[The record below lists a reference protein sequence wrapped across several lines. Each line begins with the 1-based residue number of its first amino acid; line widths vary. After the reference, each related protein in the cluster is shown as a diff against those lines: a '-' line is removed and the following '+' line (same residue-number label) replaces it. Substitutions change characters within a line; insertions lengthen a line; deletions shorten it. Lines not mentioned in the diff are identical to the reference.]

1 MIKSMTGFG
10 SAIRSNGKSSIR
22 FEIRCLNSK
31 GMDVYLHTNTF
42 LGEDDIAIRQ
52 HIENKLK
59 RGRAD
64 VYLQINSTDILPL
77 ALHGDVLKKY
87 FEEIQKI
94 GKDIQA
100 DMQGVFAALIR
111 MEGVVE
117 KNTFSMD
124 EPLRQLIYVTLNEAL
139 QKTEEFRIREGEKL
153 HVFFLERLE
162 LIERSFDEII
172 KRVPSRMLKIKEKIR
187 KQIQDLSVET
197 DENRFEQELIYY
209 AEKLD
214 VQEEADRFKMHI
226 QHLRDA
232 MNEDM
237 PGKKMVFFCQELHRE
252 INTLSNKAM
261 DAGIQKYAV
270 GIKEEI
276 EKFRE
281 QAMNVI

>member
-1 MIKSMTGFG
+1 MTGFG
-10 SAIRSNGKSSIR
+10 SAFRNDGKASIR
-22 FEIRCLNSK
+22 CEIRCLNSK
-31 GMDVYLHTNTF
+31 GMDVYLHTNTS
-42 LGEDDIAIRQ
+42 LGEDDITIRQ

-64 VYLQINSTDILPL
+64 VYLHINFSDILPV
-77 ALHGDVLKKY
+77 ALHGNVLKKY
-87 FEEIQKI
+87 YEEIQNI

-100 DMQGVFAALIR
+100 DMQGVLAALIR

-117 KNTFSMD
+117 KNTFSID
-124 EPLRQLIYVTLNEAL
+124 DPLRQLIYATLNEVL

-153 HVFFLERLE
+153 HAFFLERLE
-162 LIERSFDEII
+162 QIERPFEEIT
-172 KRVPSRMLKIKEKIR
+172 KRLPFRMQKIKEKIR
-187 KQIQDLSVET
+187 KQIQDLSVEM

-214 VQEEADRFKMHI
+214 VQEETDRFKMHI

-252 INTLSNKAM
+252 INTLSNKSM

-270 GIKEEI
+270 EIKEEI

>member
-10 SAIRSNGKSSIR
+10 SAIRNDGKTTVR
-22 FEIRCLNSK
+22 CEIRCLNSK
-31 GMDVYLHTNTF
+31 GMDVYLHTNSS
-42 LGEDDIAIRQ
+42 LGEDDITLRQ
-52 HIENKLK
+52 HIENRLK

-64 VYLQINSTDILPL
+64 VYLQINSSDILPVV
-77 ALHGDVLKKY
+77 LHGEVLKKY
-87 FEEIQKI
+87 YEEIQKI
-94 GKDIQA
+94 GYDVQA

-111 MEGVVE
+111 MEGVLE
-117 KNTFSMD
+117 KNAFTIN
-124 EPLRQLIYVTLNEAL
+124 EPLRQLIYSTVNDAIQSTDY
-139 QKTEEFRIREGEKL
+139 FRVREGEKL
-153 HVFFLERLE
+153 SMFFQERLE
-162 LIERSFDEII
+162 QIERSFEEIV
-172 KRVPSRMLKIKEKIR
+172 KRLPSRMLKIKEKIR
-187 KQIQDLSVET
+187 KQIQDLEIEM

-214 VQEEADRFKMHI
+214 VQEETDRFKMHI

-232 MNEDM
+232 MKEDM

-261 DAGIQKYAV
+261 DADIQKYAV

>member
-1 MIKSMTGFG
+1 
-10 SAIRSNGKSSIR
+10 
-22 FEIRCLNSK
+22 
-31 GMDVYLHTNTF
+31 VYLN
-42 LGEDDIAIRQ
+42 II
-52 HIENKLK
+52 
-59 RGRAD
+59 
-64 VYLQINSTDILPL
+64 SSDILPV
-77 ALHGDVLKKY
+77 ALHGEVLKKY
-87 FEEIQKI
+87 YEEIQKI

-100 DMQGVFAALIR
+100 DMQGVLAALIR

-117 KNTFSMD
+117 KNTFSID
-124 EPLRQLIYVTLNEAL
+124 EHLRQLIYATLNEAL

-153 HVFFLERLE
+153 HVFFMERLE
-162 LIERSFDEII
+162 QIERSFEEII
-172 KRVPSRMLKIKEKIR
+172 KRVPLRMQKIKEKIR

-209 AEKLD
+209 AEKMD
-214 VQEEADRFKMHI
+214 VQEETDRFKMHI
-226 QHLRDA
+226 QHLREA
-232 MNEDM
+232 MKEDM